1 MRWKLLDVTLIR
13 QDLLSAKA
21 DYAKQLTGKV
31 LKCFKILIFL

>member
-1 MRWKLLDVTLIR
+1 
-13 QDLLSAKA
+13 LSAKA